1 MRFDKFT
8 IKSQELIQNSQALAA
23 QYNNQ
28 QIEPEH
34 LLAAMLAEKEG
45 IAGSMLRKLGV
56 SPDGIA
62 QEVTRA
68 IEKLPKVGGGGVGE
82 VYISPRSKIAL
93 EAAFAEASKMKDEY
107 VSIKHIFLAISD
119 EKEGAA
125 AKMLSRAGVTRESI
139 LKVLLEIRGT

>member
-1 MRFDKFT
+1 MK
-8 IKSQELIQNSQALAA
+8 NSQTLAA

-34 LLAAMLAEKEG
+34 LLAAMLSEKEG

-62 QEVTRA
+62 QEAAGA

-82 VYISPRSKIAL
+82 VYLSPRSKTVL

-107 VSIKHIFLAISD
+107 VSIEHIFLALSD
-119 EKEGAA
+119 EREAA
-125 AKMLSRAGVTRESI
+125 VPILTISRPFIMLKGVRSPNTI
-139 LKVLLEIRGT
+139 L

>member
-8 IKSQELIQNSQALAA
+8 IKSQELVQNSQVLAT

-34 LLAAMLAEKEG
+34 LLSAMLAEKEG

-56 SPDGIA
+56 SLDAIA
-62 QEVTRA
+62 QEVASA

-82 VYISPRSKIAL
+82 VYLSPRSKTVL
-93 EAAFAEASKMKDEY
+93 ETAFARHRK
-107 VSIKHIFLAISD
+107 
-119 EKEGAA
+119 
-125 AKMLSRAGVTRESI
+125 
-139 LKVLLEIRGT
+139 